1 MQIIIDENLVNK
13 RLDHIISETNSD
25 FSRSYIKEL
34 IEDNYIL
41 VNEKST
47 KASYKVKLDDVIDIF
62 DKPVESLD
70 IKPENIPLNIV
81 YEDEDLLVI
90 NKPTGMVVHPG
101 AGIYSHTLVNALL
114 YHIKD
119 LSGINGKIRPGIV
132 HRIDKDTSGL
142 LIVAK
147 NDKTHNFLAQQLKDK
162 TLNRHYL
169 ALVHNQIL
177 DSNIIIDAPIGRDKN
192 DRTKM
197 AVIATNSKNAIT
209 KVKVLEVFKNFTFI
223 ECQLETGRT
232 HQIRVHLSYI
242 NHPIVGDPKYGYRK
256 DKDEYHQYLHAY
268 KLRFI
273 HPKTKEYMEIEAEL
287 EDEFKNKLEIIRNE
301 KPEI

>member
-268 KLRFI
+268 KLGFI